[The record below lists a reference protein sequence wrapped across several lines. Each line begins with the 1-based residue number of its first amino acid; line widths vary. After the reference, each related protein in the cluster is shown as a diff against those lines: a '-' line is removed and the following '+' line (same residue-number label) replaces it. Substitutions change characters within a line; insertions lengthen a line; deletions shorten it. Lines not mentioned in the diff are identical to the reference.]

1 MDNFIGLN
9 IKTLCLLHNLSQK
22 DFGNLFDI
30 KQSTISTYLAGR
42 SNPQIETIQKIC
54 EYFKITIDELIN
66 IDLAQN
72 DNHSNKNKT
81 NITSK
86 KNAHQIGN
94 RIVGNHNKSD
104 FSGNTVSNSELE
116 LLKQKLEFVEREN
129 VLLREL
135 LAEHK
140 KNKNS

>member
-9 IKTLCLLHNLSQK
+9 IRTLCLEHHLSQK
-22 DFGNLFDI
+22 DFGDLFSI

-54 EYFKITIDELIN
+54 EHFKITVDELIN

-86 KNAHQIGN
+86 KNTHQVGN
-94 RIVGNHNKSD
+94 RIVGNNNKSD
-104 FSGNTVSNSELE
+104 FSDNTVSNSEVE
-116 LLKQKLEFVEREN
+116 LWKQKFEYLEREN
-129 VLLREL
+129 ILLREL
-135 LAEHK
+135 LAEYK
-140 KNKNS
+140 KNKN